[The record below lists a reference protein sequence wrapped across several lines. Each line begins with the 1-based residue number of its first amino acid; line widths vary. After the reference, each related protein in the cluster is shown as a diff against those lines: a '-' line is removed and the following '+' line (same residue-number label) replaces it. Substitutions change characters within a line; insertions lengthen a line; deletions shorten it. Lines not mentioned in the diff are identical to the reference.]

1 MSDGAVARMPR
12 EARRR
17 QLIDLG
23 VRLTAA
29 SSFEDVSLDDVA
41 AAANIS
47 RSLLFHYFPTKRD
60 FQVAVASA
68 AAEELLAVTE
78 PDPALPPDERLVD
91 SLERFV
97 DYITG
102 RRDAFL
108 SLVRGATG
116 GDPAMQAVFDRA
128 HEVVANRVLVGLGV
142 EQAEPALRVALR
154 GWVAFIEEAV
164 VVWFEQDGLTRDE
177 LIALLRATLVA
188 AVGSVAGDAGPRWPA
203 A

>member
-1 MSDGAVARMPR
+1 MSDGAAARMPR

-41 AAANIS
+41 TAANIS

-68 AAEELLAVTE
+68 AAEDLLAFTE
-78 PDPALPPDERLVD
+78 PDRDLPVDERLVD

-97 DYITG
+97 DYITQ
-102 RRDAFL
+102 RREAFL

-116 GDPAMQAVFDRA
+116 GETALQSVFDRA
-128 HEVVANRVLVGLGV
+128 HEVVARRVLVGLGV
-142 EQAEPALRVALR
+142 QENDPALYVAIR
-154 GWVAFIEEAV
+154 GWVACVEETV
-164 VVWFEQDGLTRDE
+164 VVWLEQGGLGRDD

-188 AVGSVAGDAGPRWPA
+188 AVDAVAADARGWPA
-203 A
+203 D